1 MLALFAWSGL
11 AKPPN
16 HTKQHTKKVPCFA
29 KLGGRYVGDI
39 VVNNKS
45 LMDLNVQA
53 AKLMVHAWRAP
64 VDVVLWVGD
73 QCLTPSGFTH
83 EDDDYWDSW
92 IEQVLEQAK
101 RVDMMWDESKI
112 HDQSSLKAYS
122 RRPCMLGLLNQE
134 NYLHIKVL
142 EKWAKFPLELASL
155 CNKLKIKTIKC
166 KCVGNFT
173 ANMEFLRYAPSVKEL
188 CLELV
193 TPTKWSCLKHVESL
207 ELDMTSIPC
216 EFVGLDNLRRLVVK
230 ESKGFANV
238 PMMKNLREVEFIK
251 MNSSLEAIFASLV
264 DMPKLER
271 LVIKDAM
278 DLPGRL
284 PSTLGLLTGLKQFA
298 LVWKY
303 YNVGDDLRNNYRRDV
318 FTMLPNL
325 EKLVLS

>member
-1 MLALFAWSGL
+1 
-11 AKPPN
+11 
-16 HTKQHTKKVPCFA
+16 
-29 KLGGRYVGDI
+29 
-39 VVNNKS
+39 
-45 LMDLNVQA
+45 
-53 AKLMVHAWRAP
+53 MVHAWRAP

-83 EDDDYWDSW
+83 DDDDYWDSW

-101 RVDMMWDESKI
+101 RVDMMWDESKS
-112 HDQSSLKAYS
+112 HGLSSLEAYS
-122 RRPCMLGLLNQE
+122 RPPYMLELYQE

-142 EKWAKFPLELASL
+142 NQWTKFPLELASL
-155 CNKLKIKTIKC
+155 CGRLKIKTMKIMC
-166 KCVGNFT
+166 PVVNFT
-173 ANMEFLRYAPSVKEL
+173 IHLEFLRYAPSVKEL

-207 ELDMTSIPC
+207 ELDMTSIPLG
-216 EFVGLDNLRRLVVK
+216 FDGLDNLPRLVVK
-230 ESKGFANV
+230 KSKGFVGV

-271 LVIKDAM
+271 LVIKDAF
-278 DLPGRL
+278 DLPGHL
-284 PSTLGLLTGLKQFA
+284 PSTLGLLTSLKTFA

-303 YNVGDDLRNNYRRDV
+303 NNVGDDLRNNYRRDV